1 MKKDLITVVINVYNG
16 EKYIKKCLEQI
27 LNQTYKNLEIL
38 VINDGST
45 DNTLNIINKYK
56 DKRIKV
62 ITTNNLGLS
71 LSRNVG
77 LDNAKGEYLYF
88 IDVDDLV
95 TEDIIEYLYN
105 LCKKN
110 KSLIST
116 CRCKDINKYELD
128 ASNDEEEKIEVLT
141 EEEMLKKVLLSKNR
155 EVAFWN
161 KLIHRSV
168 VKDLRF
174 EDRIINDYVLTYKLI
189 LKSDKTVYSNLIKYF
204 HYENK
209 ESISNKKELDFN
221 RNCDRYKVCIERYN
235 YIKNIYPNMIEN
247 EIAMLQCIARLYR
260 IKNNDIKVYLKENNA
275 LKLYKELYSKEVL
288 KSDINKLTK
297 IKLFLFR
304 INPKIHNFIV
314 NIYLKK

>member
-1 MKKDLITVVINVYNG
+1 MKEDLITVVINVYNG
-16 EKYIKKCLEQI
+16 EKYIKNCLEQI
-27 LNQTYKNLEIL
+27 LNQTYKKLEIL

-45 DNTLNIINKYK
+45 DNTLSIINKYK

-62 ITTNNLGLS
+62 ITTKNLGLS

-77 LDNAKGEYLYF
+77 LDNAKGEYIYF
-88 IDVDDLV
+88 IDVDDIV
-95 TEDIIEYLYN
+95 TKDIIEYLYN
-105 LCKKN
+105 LCIKN
-110 KSLIST
+110 KVLIST
-116 CRCKDINKYELD
+116 CKCKDTNKYELD
-128 ASNDEEEKIEVLT
+128 ITSDEEEIFVLT
-141 EEEMLKKVLLSKNR
+141 KEEMLKKVLLSKNR

-161 KLIHRSV
+161 KLIHKSI

-174 EDRIINDYVLTYKLI
+174 EDRIINDYALTYKLI
-189 LKSDKTVYSNLIKYF
+189 LNSDKTVYSSLIKYF

-209 ESISNKKELDFN
+209 NSLSNKKELDFN

-235 YIKNIYPNMIEN
+235 YVKKIYPNMIEN
-247 EIAMLQCIARLYR
+247 ELAMLQCIARLYR
-260 IKNNDIKVYLKENNA
+260 IKNKKVKEYLKEENA

-314 NIYLKK
+314 NLYLRK